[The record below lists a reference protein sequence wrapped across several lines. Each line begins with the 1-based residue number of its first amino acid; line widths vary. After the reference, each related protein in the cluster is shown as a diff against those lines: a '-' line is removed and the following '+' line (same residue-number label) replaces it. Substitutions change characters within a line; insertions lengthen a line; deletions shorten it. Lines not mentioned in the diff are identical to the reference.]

1 MSNEE
6 NKRDIG
12 KQIREEAF
20 SIPNLL
26 SYFRLLLIP
35 VFIVLYVHE
44 EFTAALITLAVSGLS
59 DILDGRIARKYNMV
73 TDLGKVLDPVADK
86 LTQCAM
92 MLCVAMRYPAMWWLL
107 GLHVVK
113 EIIMLVM
120 GWYVLK
126 KTDTV
131 NSAIWVGKLCTGV
144 IYAVMMLHVI
154 MPYLP
159 QAVSMQDML
168 KFSEGRNEISLC
180 AAVYSRFGYSVA
192 FHRPGAAASVVFG
205 GKVPIPR
212 GRVGKWRQGL

>member
-1 MSNEE
+1 MSNDPI
-6 NKRDIG
+6 KRDIG
-12 KQIREEAF
+12 KQIRAEAF
-20 SIPNLL
+20 SIPNIL

-35 VFIVLYVHE
+35 LFIVLYVQE
-44 EFTAALITLAVSGLS
+44 DFTEALITLAASGLS

-113 EIIMLVM
+113 ELIMLVM

-126 KTDTV
+126 RTDTV
-131 NSAIWVGKLCTGV
+131 NSAIWAGKLCTGV

-154 MPYLP
+154 LPHLP
-159 QAVSMQDML
+159 QPVSVGCTIVCAGL
-168 KFSEGRNEISLC
+168 IVLSLI
-180 AAVYSRFGYSVA
+180 VYTARYVKIL
-192 FHRPGAAASVVFG
+192 G
-205 GKVPIPR
+205 GK
-212 GRVGKWRQGL
+212 K

>member
-6 NKRDIG
+6 KKRDIG

-131 NSAIWVGKLCTGV
+131 NSAIWVGKLC
-144 IYAVMMLHVI
+144 VMMLHVI
-154 MPYLP
+154 LPYLP
-159 QAVSMQDML
+159 QAVSIGCTVVCAGL
-168 KFSEGRNEISLC
+168 IVLSLI
-180 AAVYSRFGYSVA
+180 VYTARYIKLL
-192 FHRPGAAASVVFG
+192 G
-205 GKVPIPR
+205 GTK
-212 GRVGKWRQGL
+212 

>member
-1 MSNEE
+1 MSEE
-6 NKRDIG
+6 PKMRDIG

-35 VFIVLYVHE
+35 LFVVLYVRE
-44 EFTAALITLAVSGLS
+44 EFASALITLAASGLS
-59 DILDGRIARKYNMV
+59 DILDGRIARKFNMV

-92 MLCVAMRYPAMWWLL
+92 MFCVAMRFPAMWWLL

-113 EIIMLVM
+113 EIVMLGM

-144 IYAVMMLHVI
+144 IYAVYFSYNENMDADAPLIGVCPEDQLPVIQDVI
-154 MPYLP
+154 M
-159 QAVSMQDML
+159 
-168 KFSEGRNEISLC
+168 
-180 AAVYSRFGYSVA
+180 
-192 FHRPGAAASVVFG
+192 
-205 GKVPIPR
+205 
-212 GRVGKWRQGL
+212 RVQTEWTEKC

>member
-6 NKRDIG
+6 KKRDIG

-154 MPYLP
+154 LPYLP
-159 QAVSMQDML
+159 QAVSI
-168 KFSEGRNEISLC
+168 GCTVVC
-180 AAVYSRFGYSVA
+180 A
-192 FHRPGAAASVVFG
+192 
-205 GKVPIPR
+205 
-212 GRVGKWRQGL
+212 